1 MIPSIAERFVD
12 ALTKQAWSDMSACF
26 HENVRFNALI
36 PPGLRTAT
44 DRAGATNYLKQWFG
58 DADQLELVSSNV
70 EMVEDRLHISYRFRA
85 HEDRWYLVEQHVYCT
100 VDDGQIDRL
109 DLLCSGFRPLE

>member
-1 MIPSIAERFVD
+1 MPAIADRFIN
-12 ALTKQAWSDMSACF
+12 ALTRQAWAELSTCF

-44 DRAGATNYLKQWFG
+44 ERTGATSYLKQWFG
-58 DADQLELVSSNV
+58 DADQLLLLSSTA

-85 HEDRWYLVEQHVYCT
+85 HEDRWYVVEQHAYCT
-100 VDDGQIDRL
+100 VRDGHIDGM
-109 DLLCSGFRPLE
+109 DLLCSGFRPLEV